1 MTDITPTALI
11 TGGSK
16 GIGYGIAQVRIK
28 QGIRLAVTSRSQ
40 ANADAAAAALNEI
53 KPGFAL
59 GLEADVRSLV
69 SQQQARDKLMQRRQR
84 LDYVIANAGVG
95 HFAPIQEMTP
105 QQWQV
110 QTTDSGHEYAVAEN
124 HLNRDFSAQTTG
136 QKWVSQSYLECI
148 HNVK

>member
-1 MTDITPTALI
+1 MTDITPTAFI

-16 GIGYGIAQVRIK
+16 GIGYGIAQVLIK

-53 KPGFAL
+53 KSGFAL

-69 SQQQARDKLMQRRQR
+69 SQQQAIDKLLQRWQR

-105 QQWQV
+105 QQ
-110 QTTDSGHEYAVAEN
+110 
-124 HLNRDFSAQTTG
+124 
-136 QKWVSQSYLECI
+136 
-148 HNVK
+148 